1 MTRSATLN
9 PTIIMQRLLLRALL
23 LVLFTFTAAQV
34 MWSAPQDLRQF
45 DDFIHHVRQEAASG
59 DAERIFDCFAPLV
72 VAESGCAAVSA
83 SDALSYDAQR
93 FGWKALGR
101 DVARFADGFVLVHAD
116 GTMTNLHARA
126 AGRQRLL
133 EVTGN
138 RIKLRREAGA
148 KGEVIAMLD
157 EGTFLGSEDP
167 ARWKV
172 ERDGIEWTPVIIEVP
187 NIGKVKGYVGSD
199 YVRSVKGHGDLKLTA
214 QFDGERWA
222 LTGYERTR
230 SDLELNCAHP
240 TP

>member
-59 DAERIFDCFAPLV
+59 DAERILDCFAPLV
-72 VAESGCAAVSA
+72 VEESGCAAVSA
-83 SDALSYDAQR
+83 ADALSYDAQR

-126 AGRQRLL
+126 TGQQNLL

-157 EGTFLGSEDP
+157 QGTFLGRQDP

-187 NIGKVKGYVGSD
+187 DIGKVKGYVGSD

-230 SDLELNCAHP
+230 SDLGLNCAHP